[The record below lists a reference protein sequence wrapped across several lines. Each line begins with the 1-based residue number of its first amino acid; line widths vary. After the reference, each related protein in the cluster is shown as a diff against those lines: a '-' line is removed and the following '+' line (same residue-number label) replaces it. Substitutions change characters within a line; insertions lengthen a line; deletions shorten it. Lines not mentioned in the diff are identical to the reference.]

1 MREVPMLSSNKSQG
15 PTLSSNKEAYDPIP
29 SKKHHVNIGETDHST
44 PTQTAE
50 WTNLSTYR
58 MAGVEDLG

>member
-15 PTLSSNKEAYDPIP
+15 PMLSSNKACNPIP
-29 SKKHHVNIGETDHST
+29 SKKYHVNISETDHST
-44 PTQTAE
+44 PTQAAE
-50 WTNLSTYR
+50 WANLSTHR